1 MTDHFLKEIAEH
13 RKRVNK
19 IMEVYAYEIADK
31 SNTVKK
37 VIQQVDT
44 TPIQEY
50 IEQQKRVSKHIEDS
64 VSKLGSRIKNSASI
78 EAVKNINPTPAVKK
92 MTPAIEAVKLAM
104 SNMVEVTEHW
114 KKLIKERELTEDE
127 LSKLLSDSNYPPVF
141 TESSTSSLK
150 ELNEQLNKLDDY
162 HDKIAMLDQYIVESF
177 NEKYIDETLE
187 AWGEMTSLNGRFH
200 IIEEIV
206 KAHKQKLYS
215 LSTLAIFPQI
225 EGILAETFPELRNRR
240 GNFNGELQ
248 KKAFKSVL
256 DIDTSKFDNVWSS
269 YYSKNILK
277 GFQHSEPIDYLSRH
291 ALAHGADKSYGTI
304 VNSTKSLMIFDYIIY
319 KIELYKRFG

>member
-92 MTPAIEAVKLAM
+92 MRPAIEAVKLAM
-104 SNMVEVTEHW
+104 SNMVEVTEH
-114 KKLIKERELTEDE
+114 
-127 LSKLLSDSNYPPVF
+127 
-141 TESSTSSLK
+141 
-150 ELNEQLNKLDDY
+150 
-162 HDKIAMLDQYIVESF
+162 
-177 NEKYIDETLE
+177 
-187 AWGEMTSLNGRFH
+187 
-200 IIEEIV
+200 
-206 KAHKQKLYS
+206 
-215 LSTLAIFPQI
+215 
-225 EGILAETFPELRNRR
+225 
-240 GNFNGELQ
+240 
-248 KKAFKSVL
+248 
-256 DIDTSKFDNVWSS
+256 
-269 YYSKNILK
+269 
-277 GFQHSEPIDYLSRH
+277 
-291 ALAHGADKSYGTI
+291 
-304 VNSTKSLMIFDYIIY
+304 
-319 KIELYKRFG
+319 